1 MPLRLLLLASDRLG
15 LALAGAGVG
24 VSALAAN
31 GQTGTVTQTAVGP
44 QVHEPL
50 DVHRGFAAKVAF
62 RFPELFRGIALASVA
77 LKSPPPEHSPEFQFQ
92 FHLIYGDRDPAGPFV
107 QKTAAGLSRLKFPVT
122 LRKIEGHRAGYP
134 SADAVEEMA
143 RWLDALDRL

>member
-15 LALAGAGVG
+15 LALTGAGVG

-62 RFPELFRGIALASVA
+62 HGVIRIDRLADAQDFLVGKV
-77 LKSPPPEHSPEFQFQ
+77 LH
-92 FHLIYGDRDPAGPFV
+92 
-107 QKTAAGLSRLKFPVT
+107 AAGVIDTELVGDLDGVVT
-122 LRKIEGHRAGYP
+122 ADTVNICLLYTSP
-134 SADAVEEMA
+134 SPRDS
-143 RWLDALDRL
+143 